1 LVFLARQAAR
11 PQKKKLETDF
21 HGQAVAKE
29 GVEKQS
35 PGSKSVSS
43 FIERIFRREGRD
55 SRTFGP
61 APDARNPVKF
71 IPPEILKKFRRPVPS

>member
-1 LVFLARQAAR
+1 M
-11 PQKKKLETDF
+11 KLETDF
-21 HGQAVAKE
+21 SGQAVAKE

-43 FIERIFRREGRD
+43 FIERIFRRVGRD

-61 APDARNPVKF
+61 APDAKN
-71 IPPEILKKFRRPVPS
+71 L